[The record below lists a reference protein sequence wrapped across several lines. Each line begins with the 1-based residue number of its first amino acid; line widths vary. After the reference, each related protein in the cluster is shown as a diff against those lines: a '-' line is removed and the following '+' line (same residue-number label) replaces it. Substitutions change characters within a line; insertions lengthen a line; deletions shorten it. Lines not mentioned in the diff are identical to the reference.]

1 MRARLQRWYHAWRD
15 KVRPQDHYEFLPAYL
30 ELMER
35 PPSPSAR
42 MTAAVVVCSVLIT
55 IVWAWFGQLDMH
67 VVAAGELV
75 LPSRSQEIQSYSTS
89 EVVAIHVRNGQSV
102 KAGDPLLTLN
112 NVGTEQDLQLYQ
124 EKLVHQQLDMACYQA
139 LLNDDPQW
147 KLVKPIAA
155 PESLVVKNRAYCLSV
170 WQHYRSEITEAEAAL
185 AKNDSDQAARR
196 ADIQVLKKLQENH
209 QQRLAAYR
217 QLAASQAQSR
227 DTLLRQ
233 ESELL
238 STERELTQQVSAL
251 ATLKAERL
259 SLQERRSNFIAK
271 NRREWHEQLKRLANS
286 LPEVEQGLE
295 KALEHKRLQVL
306 RAPLDGMVQKLVVYT
321 IGGIVKP
328 AETLLLITPLDAAQR
343 AEVRIDNKDIGF
355 IRPGE
360 EVTIKVDAFPYSRY
374 GTLQGTVLSL
384 SRDAIPRE
392 RNDGMGSQS
401 FFPAQI
407 ELKQNHITV
416 DNQEVLLTAGMSIQ
430 ANIKV
435 GKRRVID
442 YVFSPIRE
450 YQAEA
455 WREP

>member
-1 MRARLQRWYHAWRD
+1 MRARLQRWYRAWRN
-15 KVRPQDHYEFLPAYL
+15 KVRPQEHYEFLPAYL

-55 IVWAWFGQLDMH
+55 VIWAWFGQLDMH
-67 VVAAGELV
+67 VVAPGELV
-75 LPSRSQEIQSYSTS
+75 LPSRSQEIQPYLAS
-89 EVVAIHVRNGQSV
+89 EVVAIHVRNGQAV

-112 NVGTEQDLQLYQ
+112 SVGTQQELHLYQ
-124 EKLVHQQLDMACYQA
+124 DKLVNQRLDTACYQA

-147 KLVKPIAA
+147 KSVGPIAA
-155 PESLVVKNRAYCLSV
+155 AESQVAESRAYCLSL
-170 WQHYRSEITEAEAAL
+170 WHHYQSEIAEADASL

-196 ADIQVLKKLQENH
+196 ADIQVLKKLQENN

-227 DTLLRQ
+227 DALLKY
-233 ESELL
+233 ESEAL
-238 STERELTQQVSAL
+238 STERDLTRQVSEL
-251 ATLKAERL
+251 AVLKAERL
-259 SLQERRSNFIAK
+259 SLNGRRSNFIAR
-271 NRREWHEQLKRLANS
+271 NRRDWHEKLKALINN
-286 LPEVEQGLE
+286 LPDVEQGLE
-295 KALEHKRLQVL
+295 KALEHQRLQVL
-306 RAPLDGMVQKLVVYT
+306 RAPLDGLVQKLAVYT
-321 IGGIVKP
+321 IGGVVQP
-328 AETLLLITPLDAAQR
+328 AQTLLLITPPDAAQR
-343 AEVRIDNKDIGF
+343 AEVRIENKDIGF

-392 RNDGMGSQS
+392 RNEGMGAQS
-401 FFPAQI
+401 VFPAQI
-407 ELKQNHITV
+407 ELQQNYITV
-416 DNQEVLLTAGMSIQ
+416 DNQEVPLTAGMSIQ